1 MKCCKDCKY
10 FSQELGGAYYDF
22 FDGHCIL
29 NTTNAYID
37 IVSGDYGYCSYFE
50 EVDK

>member
-1 MKCCKDCKY
+1 MITCKDCKY

-22 FDGHCIL
+22 KDGHCVL
-29 NTTNAYID
+29 NTTEDWIEVVD
-37 IVSGDYGYCSYFE
+37 PDYNHCDKIE